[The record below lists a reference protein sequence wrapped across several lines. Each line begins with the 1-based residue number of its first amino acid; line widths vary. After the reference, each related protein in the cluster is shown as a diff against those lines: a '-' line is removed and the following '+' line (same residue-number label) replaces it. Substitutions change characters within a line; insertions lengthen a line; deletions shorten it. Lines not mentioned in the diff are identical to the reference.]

1 MASYNLTLTEKS
13 RELPAKKSAVGFLT
27 ARWVDCGL
35 VASVITIRTNVA
47 VTRGICNWGSNICYR
62 RVRYEA
68 FRPEKKRAGT
78 QGRSLGVCGALLLVS
93 RLKET
98 AFHASNKSASCS
110 NAEVERSGRQTDPG
124 TPIEALSC
132 SRDSLIDRAC
142 GHTLKARIPCAG
154 TFATPSKGC
163 SSSAFGAPYY
173 VQALR

>member
-1 MASYNLTLTEKS
+1 MIETSEQNYLFRRNMPAMIELVKGTLTAVSKAIPRARIPS
-13 RELPAKKSAVGFLT
+13 AQIIIYYAFVFKK
-27 ARWVDCGL
+27 
-35 VASVITIRTNVA
+35 IPKMRTH
-47 VTRGICNWGSNICYR
+47 

-154 TFATPSKGC
+154 TFA
-163 SSSAFGAPYY
+163 
-173 VQALR
+173 L